1 MTIVFCSNAINF
13 LDTMNSQNK
22 PTDEDKMI
30 QKLTLHKKM
39 IGWILN
45 LLGKEK
51 IESERTYGNDSKGDI
66 YYPSENDTEKIQKL
80 VRDLNQKYNER

>member
-1 MTIVFCSNAINF
+1 MDNPN
-13 LDTMNSQNK
+13 Q

-45 LLGKEK
+45 LLGKEN
-51 IESERTYGNDSKGDI
+51 IESERTYGNDAKGDI
-66 YYPSENDTEKIQKL
+66 YYPSENDTEKMQKL
-80 VRDLNQKYNER
+80 VRELNQKYNEK